1 MGPETGF
8 GFLRKEIDDF
18 CGIAM
23 ATSIGLEVEDR
34 GLGMV
39 EAKRLEQAMGEVN
52 HKEGETSGIGDRGRL
67 DGHKVFESPE
77 LFSIAEIKF
86 NLKAQAVIVHQ
97 HRRRQGQVAAEED
110 DMGSDLGA
118 QVDFF

>member
-86 NLKAQAVIVHQ
+86 KALIIVSATQAEWPASSVRCHPC
-97 HRRRQGQVAAEED
+97 GT
-110 DMGSDLGA
+110 GL
-118 QVDFF
+118 

>member
-52 HKEGETSGIGDRGRL
+52 HKEGEAT
-67 DGHKVFESPE
+67 
-77 LFSIAEIKF
+77 
-86 NLKAQAVIVHQ
+86 VIVSATFGHLQ
-97 HRRRQGQVAAEED
+97 DSSLE
-110 DMGSDLGA
+110 LNTLKPCPIWITPY
-118 QVDFF
+118 